1 MADKICEV
9 ISAAPPRLAHRD
21 FHARNLLVLPGLQ
34 LAAVDFQDALLAP
47 PFYDLASLA
56 RDPYVEPD
64 ADLAGA
70 AARSFAAAA
79 GVDGDPLLDP
89 LFPWVALQ
97 RLLKAIGTYAFQ
109 ARVKKRP
116 RFLTYIPAAER
127 QAMAAADGLPEPWRS
142 PARTVLAHIGMNR

>member
-1 MADKICEV
+1 M
-9 ISAAPPRLAHRD
+9 
-21 FHARNLLVLPGLQ
+21 
-34 LAAVDFQDALLAP
+34 
-47 PFYDLASLA
+47 A